1 MKLQTIQRY
10 IAEHRAELSADLER
24 VAVLRRIVDAEKSR
38 QRAAGADPLLSQ
50 AFLRIERVASGV
62 PVSLFGQPVPS
73 RAFNRIE
80 LIAGRTDPET
90 GDRVPGETM
99 LSVLASEETLTKL
112 ILRSNRGDPDIW
124 LTGETL
130 GGYDLGPFA
139 PADRDDRAVIDGKIE
154 DVALKG
160 PEGIDRI
167 IARVRAAKLP
177 LSAKFTD
184 QAARDLDVA
193 DQARD
198 AEFYVGL
205 HHEILSKK
213 LVGMQV
219 EAANTVLNASRIM
232 QAAEQLRLAPPE
244 EGKSIFEPI
253 EEVRLTNPLLN
264 AAVDHYNAQEAEVLC
279 DVMSWSLERLATRI
293 GLDGYEPLE
302 DDAHASRL
310 RRMTVGLRSRDDFP
324 EALGEAE
331 ELCRMLNLVKNPHIL
346 SARESGSAHML
357 TAAVSQVSGSRDGLH
372 SDYSRS
378 GSDLVRMTISKAE
391 VTDDFGRERVRERN
405 QLVELHISP
414 EEFMTA
420 LRGHP
425 TGEPVR
431 CRITWIHGQLTPDA
445 PYRNRYDA
453 ELEATDARAPDAA
466 RARVHA
472 ARKGVADLL
481 AAGIRTKADRDG
493 LIEAL
498 GRLRDQSEL
507 HGQGLVS
514 RSAEKA
520 DRVEQLVDEQ
530 YQDQIGRILAAA
542 GIDPE
547 MLVLDTRN
555 PEAPALGL

>member
-10 IAEHRAELSADLER
+10 IAEHRAELSTDPER
-24 VAVLRRIVDAEKSR
+24 VATLRRIVDAEKAR
-38 QRAAGADPLLSQ
+38 IRAAGADPLLSQ

-62 PVSLFGQPVPS
+62 PVALFGQPVPS

-99 LSVLASEETLTKL
+99 MSVLASEETLTKL

-124 LTGETL
+124 LTGETI

-139 PADRDDRAVIDGKIE
+139 PAGRDDRAVIDGKIE
-154 DVALKG
+154 DVAIKG

-167 IARVRAAKLP
+167 IASVRAAKLP
-177 LSAKFTD
+177 LSGRFTD

-193 DQARD
+193 DQAGN

-232 QAAEQLRLAPPE
+232 QAAEQLRLAPPA
-244 EGKSIFEPI
+244 EGRTVSEPI
-253 EEVRLTNPLLN
+253 EEARIANPLLN
-264 AAVDHYNAQEAEVLC
+264 ASVDHYDPQEAAVLREVLA
-279 DVMSWSLERLATRI
+279 WSLKALASGI
-293 GLDGYEPLE
+293 GLHDYEPLE
-302 DDAHASRL
+302 DDAHATSL
-310 RRMTVGLRSRDDFP
+310 RRMTFGLRSRDGLQETLA
-324 EALGEAE
+324 EADD
-331 ELCRMLNLVKNPHIL
+331 LCRMLNLVKNPHIL
-346 SARESGSAHML
+346 SARESGTAHML

-498 GRLRDQSEL
+498 CRLRDQSEL
-507 HGQGLVS
+507 HGQDLVS

-530 YQDQIGRILAAA
+530 YRDQIGRILAAA
-542 GIDPE
+542 GVDPE
-547 MLVLDTRN
+547 MLAIDAYRN
-555 PEAPALGL
+555 DSPSIGA